1 MVIIGEG
8 RIDKQTPN
16 GKVISEIVKTASQYN
31 VPVIAITVSI
41 NDLETIND
49 MGVNSAFCIA
59 NKPMSLKE
67 SKLSADILIEN
78 LSSQIG
84 NLLKLSFK

>member
-1 MVIIGEG
+1 
-8 RIDKQTPN
+8 
-16 GKVISEIVKTASQYN
+16 
-31 VPVIAITVSI
+31 
-41 NDLETIND
+41 